1 LETVTKPE
9 APAKPDSF
17 RPVLGAA
24 VVLFMVLLALAGLKS
39 YRDLSAARERERVL
53 ETGIEDMRARSA
65 KLRTRIERLRNDPGT
80 LERRAREDLGMVR
93 PGDVIIELPADGMVP
108 AKAPVPP
115 PPAPAPAPPP
125 PTPVATP
132 GVALGSGAGV
142 APAQNP

>member
-65 KLRTRIERLRNDPGT
+65 RLRTRIERLRNDPGT

-93 PGDVIIELPADGMVP
+93 PGDVIIELPADGAVP
-108 AKAPVPP
+108 AKAPMPAPP
-115 PPAPAPAPPP
+115 PPAPAPPLPPS
-125 PTPVATP
+125 TPVA
-132 GVALGSGAGV
+132 ASGSGAGV